1 MRDTAAAYDRYR
13 SVSFFGALDGLRCLC
28 VMAVLWHHSPLH
40 DQMEG
45 AAQIFFRG
53 FVGVNFFFVL
63 SGFLITTLLL
73 REEARKGFFSISG
86 FYWRRA
92 LRIIP
97 VYFLIVTLAAVY
109 WIGVKG
115 EAGYLPKLPYY
126 YLFLSNVLIGDLPL
140 LQPTWSLSVEEQYY
154 LIWPALLL
162 FLPIKGSMRP
172 AVLITLITIC
182 VLSAAGN
189 LAFLGLRP
197 IETEHAVW
205 TFSVTGYSAIL
216 IGSLL
221 AVILHN
227 PKGFAICYRA
237 FGFVWMPVLAFVAL
251 AVVLNETPGVL
262 RGWPD
267 FLMHLTMALCLMTLV
282 LREDHAL
289 MPVLKARPIARIGQ
303 ISYGLYLYHL
313 IGLHFG
319 NEIGSRLGLNG
330 MAELWAIS
338 GIYLVVSLLIAE
350 ISFRTFERYFLL
362 LKDRRRPVV
371 PA

>member
-1 MRDTAAAYDRYR
+1 MRDPATAYETYR
-13 SVSFFGALDGLRCLC
+13 NVRFFGALDGLRCLC

-40 DQMEG
+40 GVFEE

-73 REEARKGFFSISG
+73 REEARKGSFSISG
-86 FYWRRA
+86 FYWRRT
-92 LRIIP
+92 LRIVP
-97 VYFLIVTLAAVY
+97 VYFLVVTFAAVW

-115 EAGYLPKLPYY
+115 ETDYLPKLPYY
-126 YLFLSNVLIGDLPL
+126 YLFLSNVLVGDLPL
-140 LQPTWSLSVEEQYY
+140 LQPTWSLAVEEQYY
-154 LIWPALLL
+154 LIWPMLLL
-162 FLPIKGSMRP
+162 FLPIKGP
-172 AVLITLITIC
+172 ARATVLIVLIAVC
-182 VLSAAGN
+182 VLSAAGL

-197 IETEHAVW
+197 IVTEHAIW

-221 AVILHN
+221 AIVLHN
-227 PKGFAICYRA
+227 PRGFAICYRL
-237 FGFVWMPVLAFVAL
+237 FGFYWMPVAAFLAL
-251 AVVLNETPGVL
+251 GVVLNETPGVL

-267 FLMHLTMALCLMTLV
+267 FLMHLTMALCLMSIV

-289 MPVLKARPIARIGQ
+289 MGVLRARPVARLGQ

-319 NEIGSRLGLNG
+319 MEIGSRLGLEG
-330 MAELWAIS
+330 LAEL
-338 GIYLVVSLLIAE
+338 LVITALYVALSILIAE
-350 ISFRTFERYFLL
+350 ISFRTYERYFLS
-362 LKDRRRPVV
+362 LKDRGRRVV